1 MPEFNR
7 NDTRALHHLKQR
19 AERLRD
25 QANNE
30 LDERR
35 RQQMRNLAADLERQ
49 AREAS
54 RPRG

>member
-7 NDTRALHHLKQR
+7 NDTRTPHHLKQR

-35 RQQMRNLAADLERQ
+35 RQQMRNLAAHLERQ